1 MPAGTASALPRF
13 DQNILSDAAI
23 GCTMNKRPHIGVGVM
38 VWNGDRLLLGR
49 RISSHSENSWQF
61 PGGHLEFGETVEH
74 CARKEVMEEAG
85 ISIRDIRP
93 GGYTNDVF
101 IEAGKHY
108 VTLFVTSEYDSGE
121 LTVMEPG
128 KCEQW
133 RWFQWNDL
141 PQPLFLPIRN
151 FLKWH
156 PDLSALR
163 GVRDTR
169 AAGHK

>member
-1 MPAGTASALPRF
+1 
-13 DQNILSDAAI
+13 
-23 GCTMNKRPHIGVGVM
+23 M
-38 VWNGDRLLLGR
+38 VWKGDRLLLGK
-49 RISSHSENSWQF
+49 RINTHSDNSWQF

-74 CARKEVMEEAG
+74 CARREVMEEAG

-101 IEAGKHY
+101 IDADKHY
-108 VTLFVTSEYDSGE
+108 VTLFVTSEYDSGT
-121 LTVMEPG
+121 LKVMEPD
-128 KCEQW
+128 KCDQW
-133 RWFQWNDL
+133 RWFRWNDL

-156 PDLSALR
+156 PDLYALR

-169 AAGHK
+169 AVGHK

>member
-1 MPAGTASALPRF
+1 MS
-13 DQNILSDAAI
+13 
-23 GCTMNKRPHIGVGVM
+23 KRPHIGVGVM
-38 VWNGDRLLLGR
+38 VWNGDRLLLGK
-49 RISSHSENSWQF
+49 RISSHGENSWQF
-61 PGGHLEFGETVEH
+61 PGGHLEFGETVED
-74 CARKEVMEEAG
+74 CARREVMEEAG

-101 IEAGKHY
+101 IDADKHY

-121 LTVMEPG
+121 LVVMEPD

-133 RWFQWNDL
+133 QWFQWSDL

-169 AAGHK
+169 VVGHK

>member
-1 MPAGTASALPRF
+1 
-13 DQNILSDAAI
+13 
-23 GCTMNKRPHIGVGVM
+23 MNKRPHIGVGVM
-38 VWNGDRLLLGR
+38 VWNGDRLLLGK
-49 RISSHSENSWQF
+49 RISSHGGNLWQF

-74 CARKEVMEEAG
+74 CARREVMEEAG

-101 IEAGKHY
+101 IEADKHY
-108 VTLFVTSEYDSGE
+108 VTLFVIAEYDSGE
-121 LTVMEPG
+121 PKVMEPD
-128 KCEQW
+128 KCDQW
-133 RWFQWNDL
+133 QWFRWNDL

-156 PDLSALR
+156 PDLYALR

-169 AAGHK
+169 AVAHK

>member
-1 MPAGTASALPRF
+1 
-13 DQNILSDAAI
+13 
-23 GCTMNKRPHIGVGVM
+23 MNKRPHIGVGVM
-38 VWNGDRLLLGR
+38 VWNGDRLLLGK
-49 RISSHSENSWQF
+49 RISSHGEYSWRF

-74 CARKEVMEEAG
+74 CARREVMEEAG

-93 GGYTNDVF
+93 GAYTNDVF

-108 VTLFVTSEYDSGE
+108 VTLFVIAEYDSGE
-121 LTVMEPG
+121 LKIMEPD
-128 KCEQW
+128 KCDQW
-133 RWFQWNDL
+133 QWFRWNDL

-156 PDLSALR
+156 PDLYALR

-169 AAGHK
+169 AVGHK

>member
-1 MPAGTASALPRF
+1 
-13 DQNILSDAAI
+13 
-23 GCTMNKRPHIGVGVM
+23 MNQRPHVGVGVM
-38 VWNGDRLLLGR
+38 VWNGDRLLLGK
-49 RISSHSENSWQF
+49 RISNHGDNSWQF

-74 CARKEVMEEAG
+74 CARREVMEEAG

-101 IEAGKHY
+101 IDADKHY

-121 LTVMEPG
+121 LKVMEPD

-133 RWFQWNDL
+133 QWFRWDDL

-156 PDLSALR
+156 PDLYALR

-169 AAGHK
+169 AVGHI